1 MTLGTINPTLSIYV
15 FVLQRQLAL
24 SRDIGIIRIDLND
37 SEDSMPNILIRGL
50 PDEVHQALKRRALL
64 NGRSLQKEVQS
75 ILAET
80 VGDASDRHNAMPALH
95 ISAASLTGKIGREQI
110 YGDDR

>member
-1 MTLGTINPTLSIYV
+1 
-15 FVLQRQLAL
+15 
-24 SRDIGIIRIDLND
+24 
-37 SEDSMPNILIRGL
+37 MPNFLIRGL

-64 NGRSLQKEVQS
+64 NGRSLQREVQS

-80 VGDASDRHNAMPALH
+80 ADDASDRHAAIPALH
-95 ISAASLTGKIGREQI
+95 ISDAPLTGKIGREEI